1 MKEFIQSLFETSNER
16 IKNPFI
22 GSYIVAFIVFNWRPF
37 LFIVLSDSRIEDKI
51 VVINHE
57 YCKKEALFWPLAI
70 ALFYT
75 LILPYINLLFDYL
88 LSFSNQRKENRK
100 NENILNN
107 LKQKKAEA
115 KFEREIADERAGTS
129 EISNLKQQIDLLKEQ
144 NDDLLKKSN
153 TDLQSF
159 NAQTAKWNDS
169 QAASMI
175 VIENLR
181 KEVKNYKDS
190 YERLINNPA
199 VMTLPKE
206 SIKIIDNFTHDE
218 QLQISKLNID
228 KIQNENSDLIIKA
241 MKNGILYESNT
252 GKIQLTQF
260 GKIVIKY
267 INDTIP
273 PF

>member
-22 GSYIVAFIVFNWRPF
+22 GSYIIAFIVFNWRPF
-37 LFIVLSDSRIEDKI
+37 IFIVLSDSRIEDKI

-153 TDLQSF
+153 ADLQSF

-169 QAASMI
+169 QSASI
-175 VIENLR
+175 IAIDNLR
-181 KEVKNYKDS
+181 KEVKNYKDL

-206 SIKIIDNFTHDE
+206 SINIIDNFTHDE

-228 KIQNENSDLIIKA
+228 EIQNENSDLIIKA